1 MMSVRTR
8 RWIVPLIML
17 VGGGAITLGS
27 AVGGDSAGDLAAL
40 AGITVAASV
49 AYVLIGLTD
58 SDFGAL
64 LASSADE
71 RQANLNIQATAFAG
85 GVMAVAIIIGAVVE
99 LALGHNGQPWVLL
112 GAGYGVAYLAALAI
126 LRRR

>member
-27 AVGGDSAGDLAAL
+27 AVGGDSAGDIGALAAITVVASVGYVLIGSTDTDFGTLMASSPDERQATLNVQAAAL
-40 AGITVAASV
+40 AG
-49 AYVLIGLTD
+49 
-58 SDFGAL
+58 
-64 LASSADE
+64 
-71 RQANLNIQATAFAG
+71 
-85 GVMAVAIIIGAVVE
+85 GVMVVVIIVGAVVE
-99 LALGHNGQPWVLL
+99 LAFGHTGQPWVLL
-112 GAGYGVAYLAALAI
+112 GAGYGVAYLAALAL